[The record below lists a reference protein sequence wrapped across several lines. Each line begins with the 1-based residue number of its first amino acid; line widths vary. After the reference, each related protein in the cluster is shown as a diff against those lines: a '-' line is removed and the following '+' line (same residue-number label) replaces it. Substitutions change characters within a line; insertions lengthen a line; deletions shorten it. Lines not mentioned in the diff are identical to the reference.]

1 MNTNHKIQ
9 IKIKVEIEI
18 GIKNDNPKKISSI
31 QVNLIDSI
39 SNVNQKAMVTV
50 IKKLNTNYTIKLKV
64 EIDIKND
71 NQKNQLHFNQ
81 FNRIN

>member
-1 MNTNHKIQ
+1 
-9 IKIKVEIEI
+9 
-18 GIKNDNPKKISSI
+18 
-31 QVNLIDSI
+31 
-39 SNVNQKAMVTV
+39 MVTV